1 MNWNPVQHL
10 KTELKSSLWIVPDI
24 AIPLELVATRL
35 VHGLDSRLGLKFL
48 GFAVP
53 GAQSL
58 YQAIISANL
67 AFLVFT
73 FGSLLVAIQVASSQL
88 TPRIIATT
96 LLNDNVVRYT
106 VGLFM
111 FTLMFALSAQNR
123 LDKEVYQLVVL

>member
-1 MNWNPVQHL
+1 MN
-10 KTELKSSLWIVPDI
+10 
-24 AIPLELVATRL
+24 
-35 VHGLDSRLGLKFL
+35 FL
-48 GFAVP
+48 GISLVS

-58 YQAIISANL
+58 YQAIISACL

-111 FTLMFALSAQNR
+111 FTLMFAISAQNR
-123 LDKEVYQLVVL
+123 LDKKVYQLVVLLMALLGISCFAAFFYLIDHASRMLRPTSRKPCS